1 VKGIA
6 REAGVKSKV
15 AVESYDDRI
24 DPVGTCVGAKGS
36 RINGVVRELKNE
48 NIDIINYTTN
58 TQLYIQRALNQSKVT
73 SIELDEVKKTASVF
87 LNVDQISLAI
97 GRGGLNIKLASRLTG
112 YKINVFSDSGDD
124 EDVFLEDFS
133 DEIDGWVIDELKKI
147 GCDTAKVF

>member
-1 VKGIA
+1 MVIKLI
-6 REAGVKSKV
+6 
-15 AVESYDDRI
+15 
-24 DPVGTCVGAKGS
+24 PVGTCVGAKGS

-58 TQLYIQRALNQSKVT
+58 TQLYIRALNQSKVT

-112 YKINVFSDSGDD
+112 YKINVFSDSG
-124 EDVFLEDFS
+124 VMKMFS
-133 DEIDGWVIDELKKI
+133 
-147 GCDTAKVF
+147 

>member
-1 VKGIA
+1 MI
-6 REAGVKSKV
+6 EL
-15 AVESYDDRI
+15 I
-24 DPVGTCVGAKGS
+24 PVGTCVGAKGS

-112 YKINVFSDSGDD
+112 YKINVFSDSVG
-124 EDVFLEDFS
+124 
-133 DEIDGWVIDELKKI
+133 
-147 GCDTAKVF
+147 